1 MTCGKID
8 LRCRRCRLSEK
19 RTQVV
24 PGSGSCRSRI
34 AFIGEAPGKDEDLKG
49 MPFVGRAGRLLD
61 RALEQAGASRNEV
74 FICNLVKCRPPKNRR
89 PRKDEIAA
97 CSRYLRSELQTIRPK
112 VVVALG
118 QTAAESFLKGRRK
131 MLDIVGC
138 ESAITICGRRVRFF
152 VTYHPA
158 ACLYQRKN
166 LKAFNESIRAS
177 LRAARMV

>member
-24 PGSGSCRSRI
+24 PGSGPRRSNI

-49 MPFVGRAGRLLD
+49 VPFVGRAGRLLD
-61 RALEQAGASRNEV
+61 RALEQAGVSRDKV
-74 FICNLVKCRPPKNRR
+74 FICNLVKCRPPNNRR

-97 CSRYLRSELQTIRPK
+97 CSKFLCSELQAVKPE
-112 VVVALG
+112 VLVALG
-118 QTAAESFLKGRRK
+118 QTVVESFLTGKRR
-131 MLDIVGC
+131 MMDIVGS
-138 ESAITICGRRVRFF
+138 ELAITICGRRVRLF

-166 LKAFNESIRAS
+166 LRAFNESIRAS
-177 LRAARMV
+177 LKAAHMI